1 MIIEFY
7 GLPGSGKTTIA
18 RAVVAR
24 ANGRPCLPAGRSI
37 TYLHTSPR
45 REIIRYFPV
54 FFAQNPGYTFFWLKE
69 IFKECVRF
77 HFRALFR
84 YKLHLFFISVA
95 QYQKAY
101 DKKNDIS
108 LIDEGLYQRILSLYE
123 SEMRTQEIERCIQH
137 IPKPDVLVIMS
148 NKETEFYRF
157 LRSPHRYESPR
168 HHLGQE
174 YFENWMEV
182 LRRNDK
188 AIQSLISEMNTHVI
202 FCNGAVGIDN
212 CIDKIYEV
220 INDNSKNR

>member
-18 RAVVAR
+18 RAIAEC
-24 ANGRPCLPAGRSI
+24 ANDRSV

-45 REIIRYFPV
+45 GEIVRYFPV
-54 FFAQNPGYTFFWLKE
+54 FFARNPVCTFFWLKE
-69 IFKECVRF
+69 IVKECMRF

-84 YKLHLFFISVA
+84 YKLHLFFISVV

-101 DKKNDIS
+101 SKKNDIS

-123 SEMRTQEIERCIQH
+123 SQMRKQEIERCIQH
-137 IPKPDVLVIMS
+137 IPKPDVLVITS

-157 LRSPHRYESPR
+157 LRSPHRHESPR
-168 HHLGQE
+168 LRLGQK
-174 YFENWMEV
+174 YFENWMDII
-182 LRRNDK
+182 RKNDV
-188 AIQSLISEMNTHVI
+188 AVREAVRSLGTPVI
-202 FCNGAVGIDN
+202 FCDGAKGIEN
-212 CIDKIYEV
+212 CVSKIYEV